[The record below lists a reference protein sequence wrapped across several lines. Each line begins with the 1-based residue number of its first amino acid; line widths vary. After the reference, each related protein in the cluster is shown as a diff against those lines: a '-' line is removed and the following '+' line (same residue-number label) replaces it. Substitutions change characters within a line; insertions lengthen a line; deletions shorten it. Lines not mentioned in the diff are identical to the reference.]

1 MPARFVSLM
10 TAIVGVMAM
19 AACAVLAQ
27 TNDRAL
33 PKTIDGRIAE
43 VFGSRF
49 VLETS
54 DGRVLVEAVGMQ
66 KTLIFKAGERVSASG
81 TLADR
86 TLSARR
92 IVGADGTVLHQAPPS
107 VPVAAGPGDI
117 NAALASLQLTPVGP
131 PVRKKHHTEVI
142 ARMPDGRTVYVSFD
156 RFGRIDEIE
165 DAAHD
170 KSNVAA
176 PRMLTRSDYLDVARR
191 AGFDPLDEMET
202 KKHHVE
208 LLARNRAGELLELH
222 IDRAGTI
229 YKQVWVR

>member
-1 MPARFVSLM
+1 MLARFVSLM
-10 TAIVGVMAM
+10 TAIFGVMVM

-27 TNDRAL
+27 TNGGAL
-33 PKTIDGRIAE
+33 ATTIDGQVAE

-54 DGRVLVEAVGMQ
+54 DGRILVEPVGMQ
-66 KTLIFKAGERVSASG
+66 QAVRLKVGERVSASG

-92 IVGADGTVLHQAPPS
+92 IAGADGTVVHQSPPA
-107 VPVAAGPGDI
+107 VPLAVGSGDI
-117 NAALASLQLTPVGP
+117 HAVLASLQLTPVGP
-131 PVRKKHHTEVI
+131 PVRKKHHTEVT

-165 DAAHD
+165 DATHD
-170 KSNVAA
+170 KSKVAVA
-176 PRMLTRSDYLDVARR
+176 RPLVRNDYLDVARR